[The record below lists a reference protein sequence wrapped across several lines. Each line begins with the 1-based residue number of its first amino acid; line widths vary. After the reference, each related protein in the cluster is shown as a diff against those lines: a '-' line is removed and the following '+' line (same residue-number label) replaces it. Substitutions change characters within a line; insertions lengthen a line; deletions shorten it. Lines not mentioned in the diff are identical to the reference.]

1 MTIDTVRVSQRGRD
15 QLIKLKRITGI
26 QNWNVLCRW
35 ALATSLADPTVPLVR
50 DVKTD
55 SNIEMTWKTFGGPWA
70 DLYLAH
76 VTMRASD
83 EVGSTNAEDI
93 EKVFIAHLH
102 RGIGYLAGSPISTTT
117 GSILPMRGSSSA
129 SVNFRDSYASTNV
142 APDFPT
148 AMSDIR
154 RWSNAWTTCVP

>member
-35 ALATSLADPTVPLVR
+35 ALATSLADPTAPLVR

-93 EKVFIAHLH
+93 DKVFIAHLH
-102 RGIGYLAGSPISTTT
+102 RGIGYLAGSPTLR
-117 GSILPMRGSSSA
+117 SIADLI
-129 SVNFRDSYASTNV
+129 DLTDYAT
-142 APDFPT
+142 APF
-148 AMSDIR
+148 A
-154 RWSNAWTTCVP
+154 AV

>member
-55 SNIEMTWKTFGGPWA
+55 SNIEMAWKTFGGTWA

-76 VTMRASD
+76 VTMRAHD
-83 EVGSTNAEDI
+83 EIGSTHPDDV
-93 EKVFIAHLH
+93 EKVFVAHLH
-102 RGIGYLAGSPISTTT
+102 RGIGYLAGSPTLRSIADLVELTENATGAPST
-117 GSILPMRGSSSA
+117 
-129 SVNFRDSYASTNV
+129 V
-142 APDFPT
+142 
-148 AMSDIR
+148 
-154 RWSNAWTTCVP
+154 

>member
-102 RGIGYLAGSPISTTT
+102 RGIGYLAGSPTLRSIADLIDLTEDTTAALVT
-117 GSILPMRGSSSA
+117 
-129 SVNFRDSYASTNV
+129 V
-142 APDFPT
+142 
-148 AMSDIR
+148 
-154 RWSNAWTTCVP
+154 

>member
-102 RGIGYLAGSPISTTT
+102 RGIGYLAGSPTLR
-117 GSILPMRGSSSA
+117 SIADLIDLTEDA
-129 SVNFRDSYASTNV
+129 T
-142 APDFPT
+142 APLVT
-148 AMSDIR
+148 
-154 RWSNAWTTCVP
+154 V